1 MTTAA
6 MFAALALV
14 GPAEY
19 PCRPEEPAIQ
29 PVRYFEFRPLSEPRL
44 FEDPF
49 AKRNNRERAYAHVI
63 EGVELLEF
71 RSKPDPE
78 PYALPEQPK
87 DYAAWLKQC
96 DGKTNVDVK
105 RNVTDLVSEFVKN
118 RNGDLAFE
126 IFVKLAAEKGGNP
139 FRKCTKEEVDYFLRF
154 AANHGSAR
162 ARRFFDEKG
171 ELKSG
176 PAYEYVLAEYAD
188 NYPSRRRSYP
198 SDLAGAPGN
207 GMPGTFRTYDAGDEL
222 KKQLAQYS
230 LDATWFD
237 YSIPQPPDPNAEGY
251 ARAVECHQKE
261 LRSRATCYNA
271 LPPSLPFLAYRP
283 KAAKDTAVPLVV
295 YIPGNGEQGEDL
307 TLQFR
312 QTACLRKVTSAD
324 FQAKHAAYMLIIAPP
339 IYGNVNIGHGY
350 PVGTANRLN
359 EEYNDLVLAY
369 VRAASEPRIDPA
381 RIYLTGL
388 GSGASTAIAMAL
400 DHPGRYA
407 AVAPVRSGPYTSVV
421 HPDRPGNW
429 RFFNRQRPPWNS
441 SKSDAFKAI
450 EKLNA
455 DFKANV
461 RAGGGDCE
469 FVWLP
474 YDLET
479 NETWWNG
486 VWSSDEL
493 WDWMFSK
500 RAD

>member
-1 MTTAA
+1 MTVAV

-14 GPAEY
+14 RPAEY
-19 PCRPEEPAIQ
+19 PRRPEEP
-29 PVRYFEFRPLSEPRL
+29 PVCPARYFEFRPQSEPTLTSNPYERRNRYEPK
-44 FEDPF
+44 FE
-49 AKRNNRERAYAHVI
+49 HVI
-63 EGVELLEF
+63 EGLELIEF
-71 RSKPDPE
+71 RRKPDPE
-78 PYALPEQPK
+78 PYPLPEQPK
-87 DYAAWLKQC
+87 DYATWLKQC
-96 DGKTNVDVK
+96 DSMPSIDAKKNI
-105 RNVTDLVSEFVKN
+105 LAFVSEFVKN
-118 RNGDLAFE
+118 RNGDIAFE
-126 IFVKLAAEKGGNP
+126 IFIRLTAGKSRS
-139 FRKCTKEEVDYFLRF
+139 FYRKCTQEEVDYFLRF

-162 ARRFFDEKG
+162 ARQFFDEKG
-171 ELKSG
+171 ELKTG
-176 PAYEYVLAEYAD
+176 LAYEYVFAEYVD
-188 NYPSRRRSYP
+188 NYLVRRPYP

-207 GMPGTFRTYDAGDEL
+207 GMPGTFRAYDAGDEL
-222 KKQLAQYS
+222 KKLLAQYS

-359 EEYNDLVLAY
+359 EEYNDLILAY

-388 GSGASTAIAMAL
+388 GSGAATAIAMAL

-407 AVAPVRSGPYTSVV
+407 AVAPVWGGPYTSVV

-441 SKSDAFKAI
+441 SKSEAFKAI

-461 RAGGGDCE
+461 RAGGGDCK

>member
-63 EGVELLEF
+63 EGADLLEF
-71 RSKPDPE
+71 RRKPDPE

-87 DYAAWLKQC
+87 DYATWLKQC
-96 DGKTNVDVK
+96 EGSVSVDV
-105 RNVTDLVSEFVKN
+105 RQNVMTLVSEFVKN
-118 RNGDLAFE
+118 RNGDVAFE
-126 IFVKLAAEKGGNP
+126 IFLKLTAEPGRNP
-139 FRKCTKEEVDYFLRF
+139 FRKCTQEEKEYFLRF

-162 ARRFFDEKG
+162 ARQFFDEKG
-171 ELKSG
+171 EIKTG
-176 PAYEYVLAEYAD
+176 RAYEYVLAEYATT
-188 NYPSRRRSYP
+188 YPARRPYP
-198 SDLAGAPGN
+198 GDFVGAPGN
-207 GMPGTFRTYDAGDEL
+207 GMPGTFRAYDAGDGL
-222 KKQLAQYS
+222 KKLLAQYS

-251 ARAVECHQKE
+251 ARAVECHLKE
-261 LRSRATCYNA
+261 SRTRATCNCA

-295 YIPGNGEQGEDL
+295 YMPGNGEQGEDL
-307 TLQFR
+307 TFQFR

-324 FQAKHAAYMLIIAPP
+324 FQAKHPAYMLIIAPP
-339 IYGNVNIGHGY
+339 IYGNMYIGHGY
-350 PVGTANRLN
+350 PVGSGNRVN
-359 EEYNDLVLAY
+359 EEYNDLILAY
-369 VRAASEPRIDPA
+369 VRAASEPRIDSA

-407 AVAPVRSGPYTSVV
+407 AVAPVMSGPYTSVV

-429 RFFNRQRPPWNS
+429 RFFNRQRPTMNDSNS
-441 SKSDAFKAI
+441 NFLKAC
-450 EKLNA
+450 EKLNSG
-455 DFKANV
+455 FKANV
-461 RAGGGDCE
+461 CAGGGDCE

-474 YDLET
+474 NNPET
-479 NETWWNG
+479 NANWWNP